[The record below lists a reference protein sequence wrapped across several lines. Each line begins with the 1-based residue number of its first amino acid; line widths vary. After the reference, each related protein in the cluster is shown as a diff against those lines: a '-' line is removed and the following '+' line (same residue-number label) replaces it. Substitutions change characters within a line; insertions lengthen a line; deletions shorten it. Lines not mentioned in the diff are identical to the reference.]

1 MKVWSL
7 RRILVA
13 VLMSAAVCA
22 CGEQGRP
29 ASGVPQ
35 ATAANPQATVDL
47 GDIKSAIASATG
59 FSKDALELLASPAHL
74 RIVVS
79 DNTLAHSNQMEREN
93 AANTIVSAT
102 EQDMSSRSQFGAV
115 QVISVAI
122 VHTAQM
128 QGADPDSHTEDV
140 LEFRKG
146 PNQRFSHHIT

>member
-7 RRILVA
+7 RRILAA
-13 VLMSAAVCA
+13 VLISAAACA

-29 ASGVPQ
+29 AAGIPQ
-35 ATAANPQATVDL
+35 ATTANSQVTVDL
-47 GDIKSAIASATG
+47 GDIKNAIASATG

-102 EQDMSSRSQFGAV
+102 EQAMSSRSQFAAV

-122 VHTAQM
+122 MSA
-128 QGADPDSHTEDV
+128 
-140 LEFRKG
+140 
-146 PNQRFSHHIT
+146 RFGLWAP